1 MALDLT
7 VNRLS
12 APTWHW
18 LGMNDHTL
26 TGMDV
31 PVPACPAVEGETS
44 PAEGWD
50 DGPFAAIQTGMGRDM
65 DLLVR
70 ESGAEPV
77 RLNVPAGEERTVR
90 IHLRRGAGE
99 NQLLPVEVLARAGSR
114 LTLLMDYTSDQD
126 EGGMLAVRTRLVLEE
141 NAQVKLV
148 QLQLQGDNDLAL
160 NDVGAVCADGA
171 KLRLVQLFL
180 GAAETCSGCCAA
192 LDGKKSA
199 LEADT
204 GYLGRNRQHIDFN
217 YEALHRGK
225 GSKSELRASGV
236 LRDAARKLLRGTID
250 FQKGAA
256 GAEGDEREEVLLLNE
271 GVVNQTVPL
280 ILCAEEDVE
289 GNHGATIGQ
298 LDEDL
303 LFYLMSRGMSAGA
316 VENMVAR
323 ARVEAICQQ
332 IGDEAAEGQLHDY
345 LEEVFQ

>member
-1 MALDLT
+1 MALDIK

-18 LGMNDHTL
+18 LKMNDCTL
-26 TGMDV
+26 NGVDV
-31 PVPACPAVEGETS
+31 PSPACPVVEGEVA

-50 DGPFAAIQTGMGRDM
+50 SASFAAIQTGMGRDM
-65 DLLVR
+65 DALTR
-70 ESGAEPV
+70 ESGAEPL
-77 RLNVPAGEERTVR
+77 RLSIPAGEERVVR
-90 IHLRRGAGE
+90 VHLCRGLEE

-114 LTLLMDYTSDQD
+114 LTLLMDYTSERD
-126 EGGMLAVRTRLVLEE
+126 GGGLLAFQTRLLLEE

-148 QLQLQGDNDLAL
+148 QLQLQGDADLAL
-160 NDVGAVCADGA
+160 NDVGAVCGDGA

-192 LDGKKSA
+192 LDGRKSA

-204 GYLGRNRQHIDFN
+204 GYLGRNQQHIDFN
-217 YEALHRGK
+217 YLALHRGV

-236 LRDAARKLLRGTID
+236 LRDTARKLLRGTID
-250 FQKGAA
+250 FQNGAA
-256 GAEGDEREEVLLLNE
+256 GAEGDEREDVLLLDE
-271 GVVNQTVPL
+271 GVVNQTIPL
-280 ILCAEEDVE
+280 ILCAEEDVQ

-303 LFYLMSRGMSAGA
+303 LFYLMSRGMTGAA

-323 ARVEAICQQ
+323 ARIEAVCQQ
-332 IGDEAAEGQLHDY
+332 IGDEQAEGQIHDY
-345 LEEVFQ
+345 LEEAFQ